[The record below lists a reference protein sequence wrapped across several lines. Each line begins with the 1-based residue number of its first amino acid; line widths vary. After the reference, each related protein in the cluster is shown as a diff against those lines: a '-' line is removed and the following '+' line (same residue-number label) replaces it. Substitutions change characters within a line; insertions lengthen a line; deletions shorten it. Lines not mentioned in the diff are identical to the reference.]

1 MPVPASINDLSTT
14 AGSNSPPGS
23 ESPATIDDYLRTHA
37 SFIAQLRDGKL
48 AASAVS
54 AFGLTLIDDA
64 DAAAARATLGVS
76 SITDGGWVT
85 PTYQNSFS
93 AEASY
98 PMQYRVKNGFLS
110 IVGAV
115 KRNTTPTSGLTI
127 FTLPSGSRPDKTA
140 KYAAAIAAQVSP
152 LYLGVASVTIGT
164 SGAVNVDL
172 PLPSSGTGTDNYQIY
187 VNLTIP
193 L

>member
-64 DAAAARATLGVS
+64 DAAAARTTLGVS

-98 PMQYRVKNGFLS
+98 PMQYRVKNGFLC

-115 KRNTTPTSGLTI
+115 KRNTTPTAGLTI
-127 FTLPSGSRPDKTA
+127 FTLPSGSRPDKTV
-140 KYAAAIAAQVSP
+140 KYASALAAQTSP
-152 LYLGVASVTIGT
+152 LYLGFASVTVGT
-164 SGAVNVDL
+164 NGLVNVDL

>member
-23 ESPATIDDYLRTHA
+23 ESPAALDDYQRAHA

-64 DAAAARATLGVS
+64 DDAAARTTLGVS

-98 PMQYRVKNGFLS
+98 PMQYRVKNGFLC

-115 KRNTTPTSGLTI
+115 KRNTTPTAGLTI

-140 KYAAAIAAQVSP
+140 KYANAIAAQVTP
-152 LYLGVASVTIGT
+152 LYFGVASVTIGS
-164 SGAVNVDL
+164 SGTVNVDL
-172 PLPSSGTGTDNYQIY
+172 PLPGSGTGTDNYQIY